1 MMPSLHM
8 VKPQSIGR
16 YNLLNMTHYKYV
28 CLCILFALGLFCE
41 RVYGQVEAPNS
52 ENVTYDRD
60 WIKTQSGEW
69 VGGDIESFYEDTLI
83 FDSNEFDTQ
92 EIDRDDIAEIKS
104 PHTFRLRLNGGRIYT
119 GRIELKDKVLYV
131 YQGVK
136 TEKVLFDN
144 VLTMVPF
151 DDTRISLWSGSINL
165 GANFRKGNTNQNDA
179 NLRLQLQRSTAL
191 NRLKFDYI
199 INKSKQGAVNESLE
213 ETTNNQRLNLNFD
226 WFFSERLFLRP
237 LQFEFYSDPFSNID
251 KRYTYGLGIGYR
263 IIDFKKVTWHATAGP
278 GYQHTRYT
286 IATDDNANI
295 VDSKALILSTTL
307 DWEVTNKIDFIFDYQ
322 IQLLEK
328 EVGEVLQ
335 TLKTGFDIEIISDF
349 EIDILLYV
357 ERNNN
362 PQQIV
367 SDLAFVKNDYQL
379 MFSLGYEF

>member
-1 MMPSLHM
+1 
-8 VKPQSIGR
+8 
-16 YNLLNMTHYKYV
+16 
-28 CLCILFALGLFCE
+28 
-41 RVYGQVEAPNS
+41 
-52 ENVTYDRD
+52 
-60 WIKTQSGEW
+60 
-69 VGGDIESFYEDTLI
+69 
-83 FDSNEFDTQ
+83 
-92 EIDRDDIAEIKS
+92 
-104 PHTFRLRLNGGRIYT
+104 
-119 GRIELKDKVLYV
+119 
-131 YQGVK
+131 
-136 TEKVLFDN
+136 
-144 VLTMVPF
+144 MVPF

-295 VDSKALILSTTL
+295 VDSKALILSTTF
-307 DWEVTNKIDFIFDYQ
+307 DWEITNKIDFIFDYQ

>member
-41 RVYGQVEAPNS
+41 RVYGQVETPNS

-104 PHTFRLRLNGGRIYT
+104 PQTFRLRLNGGRIYT

-295 VDSKALILSTTL
+295 VDSKALILGTTF
-307 DWEVTNKIDFIFDYQ
+307 DWEITNKIDFIFDYQ

-362 PQQIV
+362 PQQV
-367 SDLAFVKNDYQL
+367 LSDLAFVKNDYQL